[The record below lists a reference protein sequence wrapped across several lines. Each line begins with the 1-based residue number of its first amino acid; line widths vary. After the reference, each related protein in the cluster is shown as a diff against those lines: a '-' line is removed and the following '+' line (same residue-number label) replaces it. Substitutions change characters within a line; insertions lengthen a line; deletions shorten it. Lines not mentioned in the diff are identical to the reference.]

1 MIFANGF
8 TFSNFIIDAFSIFMF
23 ILWFWLFITITSDL
37 FRRTDISG
45 FLKIVWVIF
54 LIVLPYI
61 GIFAYVLTQG
71 RDMAHRNQ
79 ERAQKAREELRHIV
93 GYSVADEI
101 EKLDKLKTAGS
112 ISDDEYKR
120 LRSRLVD

>member
-8 TFSNFIIDAFSIFMF
+8 TFSNFIIDTFSIFMF

-37 FRRTDISG
+37 FRRSDISG

-61 GIFAYVLTQG
+61 GIFAYILTQG
-71 RDMAHRNQ
+71 RDMATRNQ
-79 ERAQKAREELRHIV
+79 ERAQKARDELRQVV
-93 GYSVADEI
+93 GYSIADEI
-101 EKLDKLKTAGS
+101 EKLDRLKSTGS
-112 ISDDEYKR
+112 LTEGEYKR